1 MRLMK
6 MDFVKSKTM
15 TVQELIE
22 NLEYFK
28 EEYGAGTEVMF
39 SYTASDYWRTEL
51 AQNISDVDLKA
62 VAFSSYHRTDKIVDL
77 EDYDEDDQEPSSDKK
92 VIVIS

>member
-1 MRLMK
+1 
-6 MDFVKSKTM
+6 M

-22 NLEYFK
+22 NLEYLK
-28 EEYGAGTEVMF
+28 EEYGEDTEVMF

-51 AQNISDVDLKA
+51 AQDISDVDLKA
-62 VAFSSYHRTDKIVDL
+62 VAFSSYHRTNKIVDL